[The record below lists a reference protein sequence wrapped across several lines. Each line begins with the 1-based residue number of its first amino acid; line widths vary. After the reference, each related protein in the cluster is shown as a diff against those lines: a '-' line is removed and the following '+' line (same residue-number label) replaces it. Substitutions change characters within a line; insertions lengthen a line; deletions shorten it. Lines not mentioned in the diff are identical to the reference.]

1 MLEYSTTEIR
11 SFYSLQD
18 LRESVEEKIAQFKTL
33 GEEYSQWLGSLLRDL
48 ESTHRN
54 EEWFKNVS
62 ALEKYAKKGGGSRK
76 EAEKKKGGK
85 EKALAEWVTVK
96 SVMLNASDQGEVE
109 ILFDAIEEIN
119 RKIEQLTKVKE
130 AVEDLEK
137 LALGKEIIYV
147 AYVHDGVPEK
157 IVLRRKKGA
166 EMSEKFTYAADFSM
180 LKELNY

>member
-18 LRESVEEKIAQFKTL
+18 LRENVEEKIIQFKAL

-54 EEWFKNVS
+54 EEWFKSVS
-62 ALEKYAKKGGGSRK
+62 ALQRYAKKGGDRK
-76 EAEKKKGGK
+76 EGEKKGGK
-85 EKALAEWVTVK
+85 EKALAEWVVVK
-96 SVMLNASDQGEVE
+96 GVMLNASDQGEVE

-130 AVEDLEK
+130 AVEDLER

-157 IVLRRKKGA
+157 IVLHHKRGGEA
-166 EMSEKFTYAADFSM
+166 SEKFTYVADFSM
-180 LKELNY
+180 LKEP

>member
-18 LRESVEEKIAQFKTL
+18 LRENVEEKIVQFKAL

-48 ESTHRN
+48 ESAHSN
-54 EEWFKNVS
+54 EEWFKSVS
-62 ALEKYAKKGGGSRK
+62 ALERYAKKGGSRK
-76 EAEKKKGGK
+76 EGEKK
-85 EKALAEWVTVK
+85 KALAEWVVVK
-96 SVMLNASDQGEVE
+96 GVMLNASDQGEVE
-109 ILFDAIEEIN
+109 MLFDAIEEIN

-130 AVEDLEK
+130 AVEDLER

-157 IVLRRKKGA
+157 IVLRHKKGG
-166 EMSEKFTYAADFSM
+166 EISEKFTYIADFSM
-180 LKELNY
+180 IKEP